1 MKLFAK
7 RSPPKLLNIR
17 NEKAYS
23 STEYVENYNI
33 KTKCKWLSAKEFENL
48 DENNGSL
55 EKQFIKTG
63 RSIRKSK

>member
-7 RSPPKLLNIR
+7 RNPPKLLNIR
-17 NEKAYS
+17 NEKVYN
-23 STEYVENYNI
+23 STEYIENYNI

-55 EKQFIKTG
+55 EK
-63 RSIRKSK
+63 